1 MNAGERKAR
10 RVARAIHADLTRT
23 KQELADAREQLR
35 VFETYR
41 SRLVSAFIARGDW
54 ARAMKAPLERIL
66 RQPGIVEQVGKLT
79 SAEAWRALNSEP
91 TEDAQTRNVE
101 RDARDALVERLA
113 RIDQEARA
121 AGAELAQM
129 SKALQERLDRGQVGA

>member
-1 MNAGERKAR
+1 
-10 RVARAIHADLTRT
+10 
-23 KQELADAREQLR
+23 
-35 VFETYR
+35 
-41 SRLVSAFIARGDW
+41 VSAFIARGDW